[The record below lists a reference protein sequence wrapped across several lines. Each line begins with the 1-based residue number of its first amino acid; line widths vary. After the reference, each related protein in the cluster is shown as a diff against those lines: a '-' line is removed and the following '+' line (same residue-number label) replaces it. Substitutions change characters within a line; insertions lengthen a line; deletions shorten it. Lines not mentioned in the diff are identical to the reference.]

1 MAVIVP
7 ENALIVQ
14 SDYTVLLEAHSPRAG
29 AAREALAPFAE
40 LVKSPEHVHTY
51 RLTPISIWNARS
63 AGLPGTAMIAALRE
77 HAKYPIPDNVVAEV
91 GELAARYGRVVL
103 TKEGDVFDGSNV
115 ENSSYSLTICAERNA
130 VFQAVHAGKTRFRSI
145 AIASD
150 DDELLTPCGACRQVL
165 SEFSPTMEVILTTVD
180 GHVRVTSL
188 DRLFPMPADLK
199 KLARVPRTRKK

>member
-1 MAVIVP
+1 VKTTRK
-7 ENALIVQ
+7 EREELVQ
-14 SDYTVLLEAHSPRAG
+14 RAMLAKRRAYAPYSNFRVG
-29 AAREALAPFAE
+29 AAL
-40 LVKSPEHVHTY
+40 
-51 RLTPISIWNARS
+51 
-63 AGLPGTAMIAALRE
+63 
-77 HAKYPIPDNVVAEV
+77 
-91 GELAARYGRVVL
+91 L

-130 VFQAVHAGKTRFRSI
+130 VFQAVQAGKTRFRSI